1 MAEYYSNLKSNLLLN
16 FQIIQSLISFM
27 QDLFPIFEKMKV
39 PVKVK
44 PKDAVQLF
52 LLKSQTKLFLE
63 YWNGL
68 LAS

>member
-1 MAEYYSNLKSNLLLN
+1 
-16 FQIIQSLISFM
+16 M